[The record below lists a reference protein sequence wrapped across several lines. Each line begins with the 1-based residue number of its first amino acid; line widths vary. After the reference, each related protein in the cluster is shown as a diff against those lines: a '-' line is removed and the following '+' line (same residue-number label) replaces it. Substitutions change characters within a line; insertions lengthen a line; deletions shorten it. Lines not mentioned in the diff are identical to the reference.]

1 GSLSSS
7 PEEMSAEEGRETSS
21 GIEVEASDLSLS
33 LTGDD
38 VGPNRTSTESRD
50 TDTESS
56 GEEKDSDSM
65 DDTGHYS
72 INEENRA
79 LDRSHSEEEEE
90 DDEEEEQRSHR
101 RAQRKRANHDQD
113 SSDDEQA
120 LEDWV
125 SSETTALPQPRWQA
139 VHALRERELGSSARF
154 VYEACGA
161 RVFVQLAAC
170 RSERPGLVGVWQGCC
185 PLFLSYFTPFPS
197 TRTQAPALVLKTAL
211 PLALF
216 QAKFLPNSGDSTLAM
231 CARDGQV
238 RVAELSATQ
247 CCKNTKRVAQHKGA
261 SHKLALEP
269 DSPCTFLSAGEDAV
283 VFTIDLRQDRPAS

>member
-38 VGPNRTSTESRD
+38 VGPNRTSAESRD

-90 DDEEEEQRSHR
+90 EDEEEEQRSHR

-161 RVFVQLAAC
+161 RVFVQSRCWSSRAA
-170 RSERPGLVGVWQGCC
+170 
-185 PLFLSYFTPFPS
+185 
-197 TRTQAPALVLKTAL
+197 TRATSSRGAALDFSPISPCSHPRAPALVLKATL
-211 PLALF
+211 PLTLF